1 MMKESVSSMSN
12 EKRVQQAVEAFMD
25 GKSCSQAVFC
35 VYGPA
40 LGIPEEAALRI
51 SGAFG
56 GGMGNLSEACGAAT
70 GAFMAIGA
78 KGLPKEETYQL
89 VQAFAKEFQAKYGS
103 IHCTNLLGFD
113 LSTENGREGRKN
125 SGLGHEYCAQ
135 YVRGAA
141 EILENLLFSDATK

>member
-40 LGIPEEAALRI
+40 MGIPEEAALRI

-141 EILENLLFSDATK
+141 GILETLLFSDATK

>member
-1 MMKESVSSMSN
+1 MMKESVNFMHN
-12 EKRVQQAVEAFMD
+12 EKRVQQAVAPFME

-40 LGIPEEAALRI
+40 LGIAEEAALRI

-78 KGLPKEETYQL
+78 KGLPKEETYKL

-103 IHCTNLLGFD
+103 LHCTNLLGFD

-135 YVRGAA
+135 YVQGAA
-141 EILENLLFSDATK
+141 EILEKLLFAEP

>member
-1 MMKESVSSMSN
+1 MSN
-12 EKRVQQAVEAFMD
+12 EKRVQQAVEAFMN

-51 SGAFG
+51 SSAFG

-78 KGLPKEETYQL
+78 KGLPKEETYAL
-89 VQAFAKEFQAKYGS
+89 VQTFAKDFETRYGS
-103 IHCTNLLGFD
+103 LHCTRLLGFD
-113 LSTENGREGRKN
+113 LSTENGREGRKK
-125 SGLGHEYCAQ
+125 SGIGHEHCAQ
-135 YVRGAA
+135 YVQGSA
-141 EILENLLFSDATK
+141 EILERLLFADATK

>member
-1 MMKESVSSMSN
+1 MKESVSFMSD
-12 EKRVQQAVEAFMD
+12 ETRVQQAVAAFMG

-40 LGIPEEAALRI
+40 LGVPEETALRI

-78 KGLPKEETYQL
+78 KGLPKEETYGL
-89 VQAFAKEFQAKYGS
+89 VQAFAKEFEARYGS
-103 IHCTNLLGFD
+103 LHCTKLLGFD

-135 YVRGAA
+135 YVQGAA
-141 EILENLLFSDATK
+141 EILEQLLFSK

>member
-1 MMKESVSSMSN
+1 MSN
-12 EKRVQQAVEAFMD
+12 EKRVQQAVDAFMN

-40 LGIPEEAALRI
+40 LGIAEEAALRI

-78 KGLPKEETYQL
+78 KGLPKEETYKL

-103 IHCTNLLGFD
+103 LHCTNLLGFD

-125 SGLGHEYCAQ
+125 LHDQLFQLGAVLVAQ
-135 YVRGAA
+135 RVGTEALIHRHLGA
-141 EILENLLFSDATK
+141 L